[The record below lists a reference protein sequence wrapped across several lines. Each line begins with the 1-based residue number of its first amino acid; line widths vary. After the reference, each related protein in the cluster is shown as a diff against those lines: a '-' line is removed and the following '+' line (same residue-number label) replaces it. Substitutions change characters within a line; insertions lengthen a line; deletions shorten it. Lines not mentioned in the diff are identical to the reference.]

1 MSIHVYVYFI
11 NLLCHTGVIRQI
23 YQNFYAGILE
33 GQLAWTGIT
42 PEVGSNITERY
53 SHCACYYDKSMYIF
67 GGCTSTNTTFNDLW
81 RFDLKDRQWIRP
93 LAIGSAYQT
102 IDPRVSS
109 AINSMP
115 YMCYIFWQIWL
126 FCSFNN
132 WILFSVMYDW

>member
-1 MSIHVYVYFI
+1 MAIPVYNYLI
-11 NLLCHTGVIRQI
+11 NLLCNIGVIRQM

-93 LAIGSAYQT
+93 LAIGN
-102 IDPRVSS
+102 V
-109 AINSMP
+109 
-115 YMCYIFWQIWL
+115 YIKQ
-126 FCSFNN
+126 
-132 WILFSVMYDW
+132 

>member
-11 NLLCHTGVIRQI
+11 NLLCHTGVIRQM

-93 LAIGSAYQT
+93 LAIGSISNNRSKSFQCNQFYALHVLYFST
-102 IDPRVSS
+102 DLVIL
-109 AINSMP
+109 
-115 YMCYIFWQIWL
+115 L
-126 FCSFNN
+126 F
-132 WILFSVMYDW
+132 